1 MWGHGGRVPRYRA
14 KLFRV
19 SFQGPAEVSKVSCV
33 SGVCR
38 RKEKEHRRHMWRRKS
53 QGTKEN
59 GNGIEEMTN
68 FLLPKFLLYKSL
80 PYCPFY
86 R

>member
-1 MWGHGGRVPRYRA
+1 MWRHGD
-14 KLFRV
+14 RV
-19 SFQGPAEVSKVSCV
+19 SLQGPAEVSKVSCV
-33 SGVCR
+33 SQVFAAGR
-38 RKEKEHRRHMWRRKS
+38 RESTEDTCGGGKARGQKK
-53 QGTKEN
+53 T
-59 GNGIEEMTN
+59 EMTN